1 MKICFIAPAD
11 NYHTKKWCNWFCNRG
26 HEIHVVSFTDSA
38 IDGVTVHSLNTNV
51 NVHGNDLSKL
61 KYLQYAG
68 KIKRIVEQIK
78 PDVINVHY
86 ATSYGTVAALSGLK
100 GYVLSVWGSDI
111 YDFPNKSIFHK
122 AMLKFSLS
130 RAKYIFSTS
139 NAMAEETRKYTKKK
153 IEITPFGVDME
164 LFSPN
169 KRSREPSDEYFVV
182 GTVKALT
189 PKYGIE
195 YLLKAVA
202 MIKNDY
208 PQIPI
213 KLRIAGKGSHEDEY
227 KRLAMSLGIN
237 DITTWLGFISQDQAA
252 IEWAN
257 MDVGIVASTL
267 DSESFGVS
275 AIEAQACGTPVII
288 SDVPG
293 LMEATSPEQTSMVVP
308 RKDEKALAEAI
319 VNLYENPMMRE
330 NMGNEGR
337 RFVGENYELN
347 QCFEKIYKLLID
359 AANQSLKLK

>member
-11 NYHTKKWCNWFCNRG
+11 NYHTIKWCNWFRGRG
-26 HEIHVVSFTDSA
+26 HEIHVVSFAYSE
-38 IDGVTVHSLNTNV
+38 IDGVTVHSINSNV
-51 NVHGNDLSKL
+51 DVHGSDFGKL
-61 KYLQYAG
+61 KYLKYAG
-68 KIKRIVEQIK
+68 SVKRIVEQIK

-86 ATSYGTVAALSGLK
+86 ATSYGTVVALSGLK

-111 YDFPNKSIFHK
+111 YDFPRKSLFHK
-122 AMLKFSLS
+122 SMLKFSLS

-153 IEITPFGVDME
+153 IEITPFGVDTE

-169 KRSREPSDEYFVV
+169 KRNRDLSDVDFVV

-213 KLRIAGKGSHEDEY
+213 KLRIAGKGSHEKEY
-227 KRLAMSLGIN
+227 KSLAISLEID
-237 DITTWLGFISQDQAA
+237 DITTWLGFIPQEQAA
-252 IEWAN
+252 KEWAN
-257 MDVGIVASTL
+257 MDVAIVPSIC
-267 DSESFGVS
+267 ESFGVS
-275 AIEAQACGTPVII
+275 AVEAQACSTPVII

>member
-38 IDGVTVHSLNTNV
+38 IDEVTVHSLNTNV

-195 YLLKAVA
+195 YLLKAIA
-202 MIKNDY
+202 IIKN
-208 PQIPI
+208 
-213 KLRIAGKGSHEDEY
+213 
-227 KRLAMSLGIN
+227 
-237 DITTWLGFISQDQAA
+237 
-252 IEWAN
+252 
-257 MDVGIVASTL
+257 
-267 DSESFGVS
+267 
-275 AIEAQACGTPVII
+275 
-288 SDVPG
+288 
-293 LMEATSPEQTSMVVP
+293 
-308 RKDEKALAEAI
+308 
-319 VNLYENPMMRE
+319 ENPQ
-330 NMGNEGR
+330 
-337 RFVGENYELN
+337 VP
-347 QCFEKIYKLLID
+347 I
-359 AANQSLKLK
+359 S

>member
-139 NAMAEETRKYTKKK
+139 NAMAEETRKYTKKQ
-153 IEITPFGVDME
+153 IEITPFGVDTE
-164 LFSPN
+164 LFSPD
-169 KRSREPSDEYFVV
+169 KRDRDSADGDFVV

-195 YLLKAVA
+195 YILKAVA
-202 MIKNDY
+202 IIKNEY

-213 KLRIAGKGSHEDEY
+213 KLRIAGKGSHEEEY
-227 KRLAMSLGIN
+227 KSLAASLGI
-237 DITTWLGFISQDQAA
+237 DCITTWLGFITQEQAA
-252 IEWAN
+252 KEWAN
-257 MDVGIVASTL
+257 MDIALVPSIY
-267 DSESFGVS
+267 ESFGVS
-275 AIEAQACGTPVII
+275 AVEAQACGVPVIV

-293 LMEATSPEQTSMVVP
+293 LMEATSPGITSAVVP
-308 RKDEKALAEAI
+308 RKDERALAEAI
-319 VNLYENPMMRE
+319 VRLYNDPMMRE
-330 NMGNEGR
+330 KMGNEGR
-337 RFVGENYELN
+337 KYVEESYELN
-347 QCFEKIYKLLID
+347 HCFEKIYRFFVGMTNENKL
-359 AANQSLKLK
+359 

>member
-11 NYHTKKWCNWFCNRG
+11 NYHTIKWCKWFCSHG
-26 HEIHVVSFTDSA
+26 HEIHVVSFTDSS
-38 IDGVTVHSLNTNV
+38 IDGVMVYSINSSV
-51 NVHGNDLSKL
+51 DVHGSDFGKL
-61 KYLQYAG
+61 KYLKYAG
-68 KIKRIVEQIK
+68 KVRQIVEQIK
-78 PDVINVHY
+78 PDVINAHY
-86 ATSYGTVAALSGLK
+86 ATSYGTVVALSGLK

-111 YDFPNKSIFHK
+111 YDFPNKSVFHK

-164 LFSPN
+164 LFSPD
-169 KRSREPSDEYFVV
+169 KRNREPSDEDFVV

-202 MIKNDY
+202 IIKNEY

-213 KLRIAGKGSHEDEY
+213 KLRIAGKGSHEEEY
-227 KRLAMSLGIN
+227 KNLALLLGID
-237 DITTWLGFISQDQAA
+237 DITTWLGFIPQEQAA

-257 MDVGIVASTL
+257 MDVGIIASTL

-275 AIEAQACGTPVII
+275 AVEAQACGTPVII
-288 SDVPG
+288 SDILG
-293 LMEATSPEQTSMVVP
+293 LMEATSTGQTSVVVP

-319 VNLYENPMMRE
+319 VSLYHNSMLRE
-330 NMGNEGR
+330 NLGNEGR
-337 RFVGENYELN
+337 KYVSVNYELN
-347 QCFEKIYKLLID
+347 KCFEHIYQLFAYTSPCLKI
-359 AANQSLKLK
+359 